1 MGEYANFLNS
11 GIFLF
16 QVCSI
21 KIESFAYDKENLLF
35 KWHSPGVEFANV
47 IEIPQLKL
55 EGIKGSSAIDVD
67 ISSAILKLHKR
78 APDISILF
86 YCRRLYIFSM
96 LSEISISISIS
107 ARRTPYL

>member
-1 MGEYANFLNS
+1 MGEYASVLNS

-21 KIESFAYDKENLLF
+21 KIESFAYDKENLLL

-47 IEIPQLKL
+47 IEIPNLKL
-55 EGIKGSSAIDVD
+55 EGKKN
-67 ISSAILKLHKR
+67 LR
-78 APDISILF
+78 QSILTSLAPYSNTIRWRPISQYCF

-96 LSEISISISIS
+96 LSENNADTLSM
-107 ARRTPYL
+107 T

>member
-21 KIESFAYDKENLLF
+21 KIESFAYDKENLRF

-47 IEIPQLKL
+47 IEIPQYKL
-55 EGIKGSSAIDVD
+55 EGKTNVQQ
-67 ISSAILKLHKR
+67 
-78 APDISILF
+78 SILTSLAP
-86 YCRRLYIFSM
+86 YSNSM
-96 LSEISISISIS
+96 LRGRPISQ
-107 ARRTPYL
+107 YYYCKK